1 MEGWYGRVCSDHNPV
16 EEHID
21 ARRALSR
28 DPEFTLVGAWFM
40 ALASASY
47 PAPQAAKLSS
57 PLGADCSNLAA
68 ASMEH
73 GI

>member
-1 MEGWYGRVCSDHNPV
+1 MAGFLVTATMWKNISMHGGGLKTGPRF
-16 EEHID
+16 
-21 ARRALSR
+21 A
-28 DPEFTLVGAWFM
+28 LVGAWFM
-40 ALASASY
+40 ALTSARY